1 MGAAGTWTWGATAC
15 GGSDWVTST
24 PDYRLLLDT
33 SGRALAG
40 CHRALPP
47 HVLHA
52 YALARYALVPV
63 IVACARGSPV
73 WLAGDA
79 VAVLAVAALG
89 LSNGHVGTLAVMQPP
104 PEQKQQQQLQP
115 PAAQTEAWREE
126 EGATPDE
133 SGMAS
138 LAAQAEAAAQ
148 QQQAAPAAAADRNL
162 TGLVLGA
169 CLKAG
174 IVAGCDFAVLLA
186 T

>member
-1 MGAAGTWTWGATAC
+1 MGTWTWGATAC

-63 IVACARGSPV
+63 IVACARGSPG

-89 LSNGHVGTLAVMQPP
+89 LSNGHVGTLAVMQP
-104 PEQKQQQQLQP
+104 QLLQQQPQQP
-115 PAAQTEAWREE
+115 QPSAVQTAAAWREE

-133 SGMAS
+133 GGTAS